1 MKSDSN
7 GGGHMEKKSIALI
20 TAPGIAEHLGA
31 DLVEEL
37 PEMLDYYITDDYEW
51 DVHYYEDILT
61 GGTNDSKEV
70 IEAVCDKKENEE
82 WDFAIALTDLPLFKD
97 KRPVVAEALKDK
109 SAALISLPGFGF
121 TTMKKRVQESILQL
135 MNEMYYGTSDEGR
148 QASAAHMESQDKQ
161 KFDALRNKDSRKLIG
176 SRIFERISPLIRET
190 PQEEEEGVDVRYTV
204 KSKPGGYLRI
214 ISGMVF
220 ANEPWKMFPAFSK
233 IIVIAFTTG
242 SYALVFSTV
251 WQLSMN
257 FSVPRA
263 TLLTFFS
270 ILALTLWIIMA
281 HQLWEKKGEE
291 NRTFLRK
298 IYNVTTFFTL
308 LMTVLMYYII
318 LFGMFSI
325 WTILLM
331 PMAQVEA
338 YTSASPGIG
347 IYFYTS
353 WIGASISTIIGALG
367 SSFEDEEVVLD
378 STYGYRQRQRHEK
391 LKEEREQEKEEE
403 KEEAK
408 EYEE

>member
-1 MKSDSN
+1 
-7 GGGHMEKKSIALI
+7 MEKKSIILI
-20 TAPGIAEHLGA
+20 TAPGIAERLGA
-31 DLVEEL
+31 KLVEEM

-51 DVHYYEDILT
+51 NVQYYDDILT

-70 IEAVCDKKENEE
+70 IEAVCDKKDDEG
-82 WDFAIALTDLPLFKD
+82 WDYAIALTDLPLFKD
-97 KRPVVAEALKDK
+97 ERTVVAEALQDK

-148 QASAAHMESQDKQ
+148 QASAAHMESKDKQ

-176 SRIFERISPLIRET
+176 SRLLERISPLVRET
-190 PQEEEEGVDVRYTV
+190 PQEEDQGVDVRYTV
-204 KSKPGGYLRI
+204 KSKPGDYLRI

-220 ANEPWKMFPAFSK
+220 ANEPWKMFPAFGK

-242 SYALVFSTV
+242 SYALVFSTL

-257 FSVPRA
+257 LSVPRA
-263 TLLTFFS
+263 ILLTFFS
-270 ILALTLWIIMA
+270 ILALTLWIIIA
-281 HQLWEKKGEE
+281 HQLWEKKGEG
-291 NRTFLRK
+291 NSTFLRK

-308 LMTVLMYYII
+308 LMSVLMYYII
-318 LFGMFSI
+318 LFVMFSI

-331 PMAQVEA
+331 PMAQIED

-367 SSFEDEEVVLD
+367 STFEDEEVVLD
-378 STYGYRQRQRHEK
+378 STYGYRQRQRQEK
-391 LKEEREQEKEEE
+391 LKEEREKEEE

>member
-1 MKSDSN
+1 
-7 GGGHMEKKSIALI
+7 MEKKSIILI
-20 TAPGIAEHLGA
+20 TAPGIAERLGA
-31 DLVEEL
+31 KLVEEM

-51 DVHYYEDILT
+51 NVQYYDDILT

-70 IEAVCDKKENEE
+70 IEAVCDKKDDEG
-82 WDFAIALTDLPLFKD
+82 WDYAIALTDLPLFKD
-97 KRPVVAEALKDK
+97 ERTVVAEALQDK

-121 TTMKKRVQESILQL
+121 TTMKKRVRESILQL

-148 QASAAHMESQDKQ
+148 QASAAHMESRDKQ
-161 KFDALRNKDSRKLIG
+161 KFDELRNKDSRKLIG
-176 SRIFERISPLIRET
+176 SRLLERISPLVRET
-190 PQEEEEGVDVRYTV
+190 PQEEDRGVDVRYTV
-204 KSKPGGYLRI
+204 KSKPGGYLRM

-233 IIVIAFTTG
+233 IIVIAFSTG
-242 SYALVFSTV
+242 SYALVFSTL
-251 WQLSMN
+251 WQLSVN

-263 TLLTFFS
+263 ILLTFFS
-270 ILALTLWIIMA
+270 ILALTLWIIIA
-281 HQLWEKKGEE
+281 HQLWEKKSEE

-308 LMTVLMYYII
+308 LMSVLMYYII

-331 PMAQVEA
+331 PMTQIET
-338 YTSASPGIG
+338 YTSTSVDFG
-347 IYFYTS
+347 IYFYTA

-367 SSFEDEEVVLD
+367 SSFEDEEAVLD
-378 STYGYRQRQRHEK
+378 STYGYRQRQRQEK
-391 LKEEREQEKEEE
+391 LKEEREQDKEEE

>member
-1 MKSDSN
+1 
-7 GGGHMEKKSIALI
+7 MEKKSIALI
-20 TAPGIAEHLGA
+20 TAPGIAERLGA
-31 DLVEEL
+31 ELVEEM
-37 PEMLDYYITDDYEW
+37 PGMLDYYITDDYEW
-51 DVHYYEDILT
+51 DVHYYDDILT

-70 IEAVCDKKENEE
+70 IEAVCDKKDDEG
-82 WDFAIALTDLPLFKD
+82 WDYAIALTDLPLFKD
-97 KRPVVAEALKDK
+97 ERPVVAEALKDK

-220 ANEPWKMFPAFSK
+220 ANEPWKMFPAFGK

-242 SYALVFSTV
+242 SYALVFSTL
-251 WQLSMN
+251 WQLSTN
-257 FSVPRA
+257 FSIPRA
-263 TLLTFFS
+263 IILTLFS
-270 ILALTLWIIMA
+270 ILALTVWIIMA

-291 NRTFLRK
+291 NKAFLRRM
-298 IYNVTTFFTL
+298 YNLTTFFTL
-308 LMTVLMYYII
+308 LITVFMYYII
-318 LFGMFSI
+318 LFAMFSI

-331 PMAQVEA
+331 PMSQIES
-338 YTSASPGIG
+338 YTSTSPSIG
-347 IYFYTS
+347 IYFYTA

-367 SSFEDEEVVLD
+367 SAFEDEEVVLD
-378 STYGYRQRQRHEK
+378 STYGEGRSQGVRRIK
-391 LKEEREQEKEEE
+391 
-403 KEEAK
+403 
-408 EYEE
+408 